1 MMRFYISIL
10 FLLLQNTFFA
20 QNDTSLLLPPVVL
33 KDTQIIRFKP
43 DAGIQQFQTANRYAE
58 NLEDIPFTT
67 YVITSAE
74 ILRNGYVTLADALKN
89 VPGIRVSQP
98 GSAINGETFMMRG
111 LLGNYYTKILIN
123 DVPVRPSAMQGVSI
137 AAQLP
142 IRQAERIEILYG
154 AASSIYGFDACAGVI
169 NIILKESERPLY
181 TQADLSFGRYG
192 YNSIDLMFGGKIG
205 QDKKI
210 FRFTIYGSSTVRDET
225 DVYYDNNLYNYAH
238 YVSADQNLDSIR
250 RLPNYAESTVE
261 VDTFKFARK
270 SKLPSESRLFGAK
283 FTWRGIAFT
292 YNRMERK
299 DHAALGL
306 NPLAASYASNGTLFS
321 ERTQMFAASFRAR
334 IRKIQTYNNFS
345 GVFYKVDETSSNK
358 SITDY
363 LLYGYERYGF
373 DSTQSMLSRD
383 YFLNK
388 IITENYKSE
397 KYRYARGSNL
407 KHDLRTTFQIKRR
420 LSLDLGWQFSILT
433 GTPFVNR
440 LQQPYSLR
448 DSTQYLYTDIAA
460 EITAF
465 SQLNWTG
472 KKLSIKVGSA
482 GNINYFLNYIRTP
495 RFAALYKINKKI
507 ALYGNYVKGVR
518 FINFAT
524 KNNGFSAQRGFI
536 NSYSPFTDSTEIVK
550 NIELGARYSINKRQ
564 INISAFYQ
572 NAYRLLSDGQIKMSP
587 DYGTSIGLSRSPGLS
602 MIYTGIQVNMT
613 NQAISFDSDMQFNG
627 KRLLI
632 SMFNDVSAQYAKG
645 KEWFGLG
652 IPPSNN
658 IRNQPQWT
666 LQMRSTFRINRFET
680 IVRIYNQSSWVSGA
694 VAYKD
699 QYQRDKAL
707 LKNKGFTTWD
717 WMNRFYMSD
726 HFIVYFQ
733 FQNLWNRHYAGI
745 DATGTP
751 DDLLYNPQQGRLFR
765 LGINYNMN

>member
-1 MMRFYISIL
+1 MMKFYLSVALL
-10 FLLLQNTFFA
+10 FLQNIFFA

-33 KDTQIIRFKP
+33 SDSQIIRFKP

-67 YVITSAE
+67 HVITSAE

-98 GSAINGETFMMRG
+98 GNALNGETFMMRG

-181 TQADLSFGRYG
+181 TQADLSFGQYG

-225 DVYYDNNLYNYAH
+225 DIYYDDNLYNYAN
-238 YVSADQNLDSIR
+238 YVNSNQSLDSIR

-261 VDTFKFARK
+261 VDTLKFARK

-306 NPLAASYASNGTLFS
+306 NPLAASYATNGTLFS
-321 ERTQMFAASFRAR
+321 ERTQMFSASFRAR

-358 SITDY
+358 AITDQ
-363 LLYGYERYGF
+363 LLYSYEKYGF
-373 DSTQSMLSRD
+373 DSTQTPQTRD
-383 YFLNK
+383 YFINK
-388 IITENYKSE
+388 FVNENYKNE
-397 KYRYARGSNL
+397 QYRYARSSNL
-407 KHDLRTTFQIKRR
+407 KHDLRTTFQVKPR

-433 GTPFVNR
+433 GTPFVKR
-440 LQQPYSLR
+440 LHQPFSLR
-448 DSTQYLYTDIAA
+448 DSSQYIYSDITA
-460 EITAF
+460 EVTAF

-482 GNINYFLNYIRTP
+482 GNINYFFDYIRTP

-507 ALYGNYVKGVR
+507 AFYGNYVKGIR
-518 FINFAT
+518 FVKFAT
-524 KNNGFSAQRGFI
+524 VNNSFSTQRGFI
-536 NSYSPFTDSTEIVK
+536 NNYTPFTDSTEIVR
-550 NIELGARYSINKRQ
+550 NIEMGARYSIRKRQ
-564 INISAFYQ
+564 INISIFHQ
-572 NAYRLLSDGQIKMSP
+572 NSFRLLNDGQINMSE
-587 DYGTSIGLSRSPGLS
+587 YGTSIGLSRTPGLS
-602 MIYTGIQVNMT
+602 MTYSGIQANMT
-613 NQAISFDSDMQFNG
+613 NQAIDFDSDMQFNG

-632 SMFNDVSAQYAKG
+632 SMYNEISAQYAQG
-645 KEWFGLG
+645 KEWFE
-652 IPPSNN
+652 NN
-658 IRNQPQWT
+658 QQSTNLRNQPKLT
-666 LQMRSTFRINRFET
+666 LQFRTTFRVNRFET
-680 IVRIYNQSSWVSGA
+680 IIRAYKQSGWASGA
-694 VAYKD
+694 VG
-699 QYQRDKAL
+699 YQSDFSRP
-707 LKNKGFTTWD
+707 NFVNIKGFTTWD
-717 WMNRFYMSD
+717 WMNRFYLSD

-733 FQNLWNRHYAGI
+733 FQNIWNRHYGGI